1 MNTRLHPSVTAFIDS
16 LDGIS
21 AGDVLEMIAILARE
35 GHRLPMPFSK
45 PVGKGIFEL
54 RIKTLK
60 TIRILYG
67 FKDGEAVLVVGI
79 RKQRPRL
86 DQRDL
91 RLAALRL
98 ASFS

>member
-1 MNTRLHPSVTAFIDS
+1 MNTRLHPAVVAFIDS
-16 LDGIS
+16 LDSIS
-21 AGDVLEMIAILARE
+21 AGDTLEMISVLARE
-35 GHRLPMPFSK
+35 GHRLSMPYAK

-67 FKDGEAVLVVGI
+67 FRDGEAVLVVGI
-79 RKQRPRL
+79 RKQRSRL

-91 RLAALRL
+91 HLATLRL
-98 ASFS
+98 ALFS

>member
-1 MNTRLHPSVTAFIDS
+1 MNIRLHPAITDFIDS

-21 AGDVLEMIAILARE
+21 AGDTLEMINVLARE
-35 GHRLPMPFSK
+35 GHRLSMPFAK
-45 PVGKGIFEL
+45 PIGNGLFEL
-54 RIKTLK
+54 RIKTAQ

-98 ASFS
+98 TFFS